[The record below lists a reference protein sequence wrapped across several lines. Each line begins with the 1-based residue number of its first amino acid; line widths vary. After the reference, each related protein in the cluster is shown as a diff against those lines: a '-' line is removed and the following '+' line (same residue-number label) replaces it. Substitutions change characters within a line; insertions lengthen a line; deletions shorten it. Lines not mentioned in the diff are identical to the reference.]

1 MATRRPRRRT
11 RARASIRPALTGR
24 RKWTVKST
32 VTVLTPGS
40 SSVRTAKAAALSRS
54 ETVAPPR
61 LAEVRPGGD
70 VAADQLVEDRAD
82 VDEDVARA
90 DDDAA
95 HDAEVLL
102 DAEAGNLE
110 RGRHHLSRNGEAR
123 LADGVGRA

>member
-11 RARASIRPALTGR
+11 RALASMRPALAGR
-24 RKWTVKST
+24 TQWAVEAT
-32 VTVLTPGS
+32 VTVVTPGS
-40 SSVRTAKAAALSRS
+40 TSVRTAGVAAR
-54 ETVAPPR
+54 R
-61 LAEVRPGGD
+61 LAEVRPGCD

-102 DAEAGNLE
+102 DVEAGNLE
-110 RGRHHLSRNGEAR
+110 RGRHHLARDGEAR